1 MIGGLLRVL
10 VVALVVL
17 VAALMLLPRPG
28 DIASRGT
35 VAPQA
40 DAAETTVATVL
51 DAPRALP
58 AVTLV
63 DKDGRPFT
71 IDVLAGRP
79 ALVFFGFTHCPDICP
94 LTLAV
99 LAQAM
104 DALRNEQDA
113 PAVLFVSVDPGR
125 DTPALI
131 KGYVEAF
138 DPEFLGATA
147 DEDTLAPLIA
157 ALGVSVHKQQQG
169 DAVYNVVHNGTVY
182 LLDAGGRWVAIFGG
196 SEHRA
201 EDIVRDYRALRGRL
215 AGG

>member
-17 VAALMLLPRPG
+17 VAALMLMPRPG
-28 DIASRGT
+28 
-35 VAPQA
+35 V
-40 DAAETTVATVL
+40 TVATVL
-51 DAPRALP
+51 DVPRPLP
-58 AVTLV
+58 SVAMV
-63 DKDGRPFT
+63 DQNGAAFA
-71 IDVLAGRP
+71 IDDLAGKP
-79 ALVFFGFTHCPDICP
+79 VLVFFGFTHCPDICP

-104 DALRNEQDA
+104 DSLRDAQSA

-131 KGYVEAF
+131 KAYVEAF
-138 DPEFLGATA
+138 DPDFIGATA
-147 DEDTLAPLIA
+147 DEATLAPLIA
-157 ALGVSVHKQQQG
+157 TLGMTVHKERQG
-169 DAVYNVVHNGTVY
+169 EAVYNVVHNGTVY
-182 LLDAGGRWVAIFGG
+182 VLDAEGRWAALFGG